1 MKTLR
6 KFLIL
11 FALLW
16 AALLVGAAQSP
27 ITLQTSPK
35 MREETKFLV
44 FCMERAHFDKTAIQ
58 DLDLRE
64 FVREYMSNLDFMR
77 LFFLAEDLQH
87 YQDLFAPTAD
97 IMLHQGTMLPAFT
110 IYDRFLERAKSRL
123 AWIKE
128 RIKKPIDLSNKESFT
143 PDRSKQ
149 DWPASTASADALWE
163 KRLTFDIENQIL
175 SYDKPKKEKD
185 KSDDKLADK
194 AAAKKDD
201 AKPMTFDE
209 KVEKAKAEVLKR
221 YEKIVENAEKSDAM
235 EIQEIYLH
243 TLCSMY
249 DPHSEFMSE
258 YFLEEFDISI
268 RNSLVGIGAVLQDKD
283 GYCTINELMAGGPA
297 EKSKKIKTGDKIVA
311 VSDANGEM
319 VDVIG
324 MKLRKVVK
332 MIRGDK
338 NTTVRLK
345 IEPANNT
352 SAAYEISLVR
362 DEIKLTTKLAKAAV
376 YQIPYRDRTIPI
388 GVIDLPAFYGENET
402 HGAKGFSTT
411 KNVEELLLKLKAQ
424 NVKGVILDIRRNGG
438 GFLNEAIDL
447 AGLFIKKGPVVQTK
461 DTAGRQNV
469 LSDENPKVVWQG
481 PLIVLV
487 SKLSAS
493 SSEILAGALK
503 DHKRAIIVGDKNTFG
518 KGTVQTVYNL
528 SNFEPELKSA
538 AKITVQKW
546 YAPNGESIQL
556 KGIESD
562 ISFPSIYDDMKID
575 EASKD
580 NAMKWDSIKSVDVG
594 EVYNY
599 GINAA
604 NAGDLIAKLRFES
617 EKRRQNS
624 NEFKFY
630 QERVDWFKQKQKQ
643 KSYSLDINARK
654 SQMEKDQAFLDEN
667 EKREKEFV
675 KTNYTFTEI
684 LLDSAK
690 ELEKDTPKK
699 KKKLDD
705 DLNELDA
712 LEDDDAPEFDVQMRE
727 SLHIMCDWISE
738 IESQN
743 SQAKTK

>member
-6 KFLIL
+6 KFLVL

-16 AALLVGAAQSP
+16 TALFTGAAQSP

-128 RIKKPIDLSNKESFT
+128 RIKKPIDLSNKETFT

-185 KSDDKLADK
+185 KTDGETS
-194 AAAKKDD
+194 AKKDEV
-201 AKPMTFDE
+201 KPMTFEE

-311 VSDANGEM
+311 VSDAKGEM

-556 KGIESD
+556 KGIQSD

-575 EASKD
+575 EA
-580 NAMKWDSIKSVDVG
+580 
-594 EVYNY
+594 
-599 GINAA
+599 
-604 NAGDLIAKLRFES
+604 
-617 EKRRQNS
+617 
-624 NEFKFY
+624 
-630 QERVDWFKQKQKQ
+630 
-643 KSYSLDINARK
+643 
-654 SQMEKDQAFLDEN
+654 
-667 EKREKEFV
+667 
-675 KTNYTFTEI
+675 
-684 LLDSAK
+684 
-690 ELEKDTPKK
+690 
-699 KKKLDD
+699 
-705 DLNELDA
+705 
-712 LEDDDAPEFDVQMRE
+712 
-727 SLHIMCDWISE
+727 
-738 IESQN
+738 
-743 SQAKTK
+743 